1 MNSTKN
7 SDLLII
13 KLGGSIITFKDK
25 PLTPNYHAIE
35 KLSGV
40 IKELK
45 KLYKIII
52 VHGGGS
58 FGHYWSVKYD
68 MHAKPSIYPDEGVS
82 RVNESMIKLNHMI
95 IEKFISA
102 NLKPFSIHA
111 SSFVFNDMECSRD
124 RIMDVMD
131 MIENNDIIPITYG
144 NVVHTT
150 KGNFSILSGDALMKI
165 LSINLN
171 PLFSIFT
178 TNVDGIYDSLG
189 NGKVISNLLVGE
201 NNGLLTNTDTNIEF
215 TNMPFDVTGGMK
227 RKLSESIDIVKKGIP
242 VYLINGFYP
251 ERMMDVVN
259 GGNFIGTSMKLQQG
273 EKGGN

>member
-7 SDLLII
+7 GGLLII

-35 KLSGV
+35 RLSGV
-40 IKELK
+40 IKDLK

-68 MHAKPSIYPDEGVS
+68 MHTKPSIYPDEGVS
-82 RVNESMIKLNHMI
+82 RVNESMIKLNHII
-95 IEKFISA
+95 IEKFISRD
-102 NLKPFSIHA
+102 LKPFSIHA
-111 SSFVFNDMECSRD
+111 SSFVFNNMESSRE
-124 RIMDVMD
+124 RIMGVMD

-144 NVVHTT
+144 DVVHTT

-189 NGKVISNLLVGE
+189 NGKIISNLLVSE
-201 NNGLLTNTDTNIEF
+201 NNGLLTNTDANIEF

-227 RKLSESIDIVKKGIP
+227 RKLSESINIVKNGIP

-251 ERMMDVVN
+251 ERIMGVV
-259 GGNFIGTSMKLQQG
+259 GGGDFIGTSIKLQQG

>member
-13 KLGGSIITFKDK
+13 KLGGSVITFKDK

-68 MHAKPSIYPDEGVS
+68 LHTKPSIYPDEGVS
-82 RVNESMIKLNHMI
+82 RVNESMMKLNHII
-95 IEKFISA
+95 IEKFISR

-111 SSFVFNDMECSRD
+111 SSFVFNNLECSRD

-171 PLFSIFT
+171 PIFSIFT

-189 NGKVISNLLVGE
+189 SGKIISNLLVSE

-227 RKLSESIDIVKKGIP
+227 RKLSESINIVKNGIP
-242 VYLINGFYP
+242 VYFINGFYP

>member
-7 SDLLII
+7 GGLLII

-25 PLTPNYHAIE
+25 PITPNYHAIE

-68 MHAKPSIYPDEGVS
+68 MHTKPSIYPDEGIS
-82 RVNESMIKLNHMI
+82 RVNESMTKLNHI
-95 IEKFISA
+95 IVEKFISRG
-102 NLKPFSIHA
+102 LKPFTVHA
-111 SSFVFNDMECSRD
+111 SSFVFNNLECSRD

-131 MIENNDIIPITYG
+131 MMENNDIIPITYG
-144 NVVHTT
+144 DVVHTT

-171 PLFSIFT
+171 PLLSIFT

-189 NGKVISNLLVGE
+189 SGKIISNMLVSE
-201 NNGLLTNTDTNIEF
+201 NNELLTNTDSTIEF
-215 TNMPFDVTGGMK
+215 TNTHFDVTGGMK
-227 RKLSESIDIVKKGIP
+227 RKLSESINIVKNGIP

-251 ERMMDVVN
+251 ERIMDVVN
-259 GGNFIGTSMKLQQG
+259 GGDFIGTSIRLQQG